1 MRLNMDNSFIIAG
14 IIICIFSL
22 SYIVFDIMSEAKWK
36 QGYNQAM
43 SLRKVDDRME
53 SKIDIL
59 LEGIDGVQSVNLS
72 SKRYVELLQKEEE
85 LNEIKLKIKEV
96 VNEPI

>member
-1 MRLNMDNSFIIAG
+1 MA
-14 IIICIFSL
+14 
-22 SYIVFDIMSEAKWK
+22 EAKWQ

-43 SLRKVDDRME
+43 SLRKVPDRIE
-53 SKIDIL
+53 SKIDTLI
-59 LEGIDGVQSVNLS
+59 EGIDGVQSVNLS

-85 LNEIKLKIKEV
+85 LIEIKLKIQEV

>member
-1 MRLNMDNSFIIAG
+1 MDNSFIIAG

-22 SYIVFDIMSEAKWK
+22 AYIVFDIMSEAKWE
-36 QGYNQAM
+36 QGYKQAM

-53 SKIDIL
+53 SKIDTL